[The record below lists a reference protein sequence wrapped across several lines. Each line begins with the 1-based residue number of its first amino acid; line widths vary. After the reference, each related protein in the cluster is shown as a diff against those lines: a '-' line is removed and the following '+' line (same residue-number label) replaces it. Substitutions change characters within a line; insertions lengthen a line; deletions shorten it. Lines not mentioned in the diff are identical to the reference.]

1 MGSQKI
7 TQFIQSSVQH
17 LRRHAE
23 GLPQGDGILDVSYL
37 HHCLES
43 DGGNEE
49 GQSEGFRRMISFGMN
64 GKDRGRVRSFLRPFV
79 PETKPSEFA
88 GDGKASVFGGG
99 IDIDADEKVL
109 RIENA
114 RLETKVIAALDA
126 QPQTACIFLRI
137 DGDVAVPMLID
148 QSLCEGLGPVFFEP
162 LLCKYFKTPSST
174 VLFRPL

>member
-1 MGSQKI
+1 
-7 TQFIQSSVQH
+7 
-17 LRRHAE
+17 
-23 GLPQGDGILDVSYL
+23 
-37 HHCLES
+37 
-43 DGGNEE
+43 
-49 GQSEGFRRMISFGMN
+49 MN
-64 GKDRGRVRSFLRPFV
+64 RKDRGRVRSFLQPLV

-88 GDGKASVFGGG
+88 GDGKALVFGGG

-126 QPQTACIFLRI
+126 QPQTACVFLRI

-162 LLCKYFKTPSST
+162 LLCKHFQKSLFDSFFPTIVAQKRAGEKGVRLRNDDGPSDADRR
-174 VLFRPL
+174 LFP